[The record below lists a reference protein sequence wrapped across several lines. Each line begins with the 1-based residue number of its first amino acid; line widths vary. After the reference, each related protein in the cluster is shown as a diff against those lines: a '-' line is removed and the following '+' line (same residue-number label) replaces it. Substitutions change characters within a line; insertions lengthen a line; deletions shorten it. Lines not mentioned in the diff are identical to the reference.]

1 MLLLGAPVS
10 QIAKVPALLVVAVEL
25 FVKAAVLSVVETVCL
40 RVLSL

>member
-1 MLLLGAPVS
+1 MLLLGTPVS

-25 FVKAAVLSVVETVCL
+25 FVKAAVLTVMETVRM